1 MSSTPDD
8 SARSRIRRVP
18 ANARYDRES
27 IYRVLD
33 RGLVAHVSFYFQG
46 QPYCVPTLYARV
58 GDRVL
63 IHGSTASRMIRVLA
77 TGAPACLTVTMLDG
91 LVFARSAFETGAN
104 YDSVMLLGEF
114 DQIGDEGDKLVALE
128 TFMEVVLPG
137 RWSEA
142 RSPSRQE
149 LKATAILELTIDE
162 ASVKTKTGGPD
173 DDESPDAQLD
183 TWAGVVPVITSYGS
197 PQPSPALR
205 AGIPVA
211 PSVRRLLET

>member
-1 MSSTPDD
+1 
-8 SARSRIRRVP
+8 
-18 ANARYDRES
+18 
-27 IYRVLD
+27 
-33 RGLVAHVSFYFQG
+33 
-46 QPYCVPTLYARV
+46 
-58 GDRVL
+58 
-63 IHGSTASRMIRVLA
+63 
-77 TGAPACLTVTMLDG
+77 
-91 LVFARSAFETGAN
+91 
-104 YDSVMLLGEF
+104 
-114 DQIGDEGDKLVALE
+114 VALE

-197 PQPSPALR
+197 PQHSPALR